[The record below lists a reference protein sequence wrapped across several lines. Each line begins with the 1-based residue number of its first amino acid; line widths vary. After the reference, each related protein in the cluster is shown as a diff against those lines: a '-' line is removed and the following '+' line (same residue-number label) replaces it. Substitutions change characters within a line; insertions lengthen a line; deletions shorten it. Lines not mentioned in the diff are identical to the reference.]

1 MQQPISRRY
10 CRDSIEQPAAVP
22 YNPDPQVLQI
32 LHRQFQQNG
41 IVGLVLAES
50 RFILTKAQASEPHS
64 DIDGP
69 ALAGHGSCL
78 CRPDSVSRLA
88 PYCPWRVRRCFFLQ
102 SAAPFFPAANCE
114 THQQPRLSQWG
125 VVATQTRSIQAPVI
139 AALEC

>member
-69 ALAGHGSCL
+69 ALAGHGS
-78 CRPDSVSRLA
+78 
-88 PYCPWRVRRCFFLQ
+88 
-102 SAAPFFPAANCE
+102 
-114 THQQPRLSQWG
+114 
-125 VVATQTRSIQAPVI
+125 
-139 AALEC
+139 

>member
-69 ALAGHGSCL
+69 ALAGHGSCCAGRTACL
-78 CRPDSVSRLA
+78 GWPRIALGASAGAFFAVRCPLSFSGRLRA
-88 PYCPWRVRRCFFLQ
+88 
-102 SAAPFFPAANCE
+102 
-114 THQQPRLSQWG
+114 HQQPRLSQWG